1 MSYQITAYG
10 DHQFNLKYEDN
21 ELLGVI
27 NNYICNKKAHGDM
40 YFTYYTLCRS
50 ILYKAKEEDALSGV
64 EPNTYYESPNL
75 SQKEQ
80 TRISRLLWELILEHK
95 IFVDFSNNAY
105 MAHVGS
111 NDTVL
116 GII

>member
-10 DHQFNLKYEDN
+10 DHQFDLKYEDE
-21 ELLGVI
+21 ELRGII
-27 NNYICNKKAHGDM
+27 NGYIRNKKAHGDM
-40 YFTYYTLCRS
+40 YFTYYTLCRN
-50 ILYKAKEEDALSGV
+50 ILYKAKEAGQLLGV

-75 SQKEQ
+75 SQKEL
-80 TRISRLLWELILEHK
+80 TRISRLLWELILDHK

-105 MAHVGS
+105 MAHIGG